1 MSIPSRSAKT
11 FAGKSAT
18 TPRIGFPCS
27 AVGPL
32 RKRSKLMRHRLALL
46 AVVGAATICGGGRAV
61 AQLAVI
67 DTAREATE
75 TSIADCMTKVNA
87 SKHQEVAPAQGV
99 TGSMVSPGQGAT
111 VSSAGQ
117 TAVSGVGTP
126 VSTGTVSGMKLS

>member
-1 MSIPSRSAKT
+1 MSIPSRSART

-32 RKRSKLMRHRLALL
+32 RSRSKLMRHRLAVI
-46 AVVGAATICGGGRAV
+46 AVLGGATICGEGQAI
-61 AQLAVI
+61 AQLAVT

-87 SKHQEVAPAQGV
+87 SKHQEVAPSQGV
-99 TGSMVSPGQGAT
+99 TGSMVSPGQGAS
-111 VSSAGQ
+111 VS
-117 TAVSGVGTP
+117 
-126 VSTGTVSGMKLS
+126 

>member
-18 TPRIGFPCS
+18 TPRIGCPCS

-32 RKRSKLMRHRLALL
+32 RHRSKLMRHRLALI
-46 AVVGAATICGGGRAV
+46 AVVGAATVCGGGPTV
-61 AQLAVI
+61 AQTAVT

-87 SKHQEVAPAQGV
+87 SKHQEVSPSQGV
-99 TGSMVSPGQGAT
+99 TGSMVAPGQGAT
-111 VSSAGQ
+111 VSAAGQ
-117 TAVSGVGTP
+117 TVVSGVGTP
-126 VSTGTVSGMKLS
+126 TSTGTIS